1 MTANLDCEHVNAR
14 GFAGVL
20 VPVPLSAVAGPPL
33 APSLPGTDAR
43 PLTGMLRFDDDWD
56 AER

>member
-14 GFAGVL
+14 GFPGVL
-20 VPVPLSAVAGPPL
+20 PPVPLSAGGRTTL